1 MNAQTSLKTRREKLL
16 AEGADMVLPMTH
28 QVMPFDRDMANECG
42 ADFPVIIGG
51 HDHQPYLETVNG
63 CVVTKQGA
71 DATIIGVVDLT
82 WAGRRPLTLP
92 TTHT

>member
-1 MNAQTSLKTRREKLL
+1 M
-16 AEGADMVLPMTH
+16 LPMTH
-28 QVMPFDRDMANECG
+28 QVMPLDREMANECG

-51 HDHQPYLETVNG
+51 HDHQPYLQTVNG

-82 WAGRRPLTLP
+82 WAGRLSPRPSATHSYTHFNLSEAPPRHQCLTR
-92 TTHT
+92 